1 METYTE
7 PEDIYVTLD
16 LEDGTELECL
26 VLLRFPLL
34 GRQYA
39 ALIPAGSEDDPDAEI
54 YLYRFGEDENGE
66 AVVGNIEDD
75 EEYEAVSDRY
85 DEILDEIEYEEMGGD
100 DVVDEPSSH
109 GKRRK

>member
-7 PEDIYVTLD
+7 PDDVYVTLE
-16 LEDGTELECL
+16 LEDGTEMECL

-39 ALIPAGSEDDPDAEI
+39 ALIPSDSVDDPDAEI
-54 YLYRFGEDENGE
+54 FLYRFGEDENGE

-100 DVVDEPSSH
+100 EVVDEPSPKK
-109 GKRRK
+109 KRK